1 MTQKVNFNVGTCPM
15 LYQFYE
21 AVTLM
26 QQISQNQQKAYLGTG
41 WTSPL
46 RVNVQG
52 SIQLSSGERNIEES
66 IWLILRTDLGERVYR
81 PDFGSRLSELTFAPM
96 NTQTLLMMR
105 LYVQEALEM
114 WEPRIVLDSVRADPD
129 PVRGRVDIIVDCFYL
144 VFEPEQPLEG
154 TVLALTFKGEAA
166 HHRP

>member
-1 MTQKVNFNVGTCPM
+1 M

-129 PVRGRVDIIVDCFYL
+129 PVRGRVDIIVDYHPKDSHDSRSLVYPFYMML
-144 VFEPEQPLEG
+144 PG
-154 TVLALTFKGEAA
+154 GE
-166 HHRP
+166 